1 MTAIKVIVVGAGA
14 SGMMAGG
21 YAGYYGCDVQIF
33 EKNERVGRKVMI
45 TGKGRCNLTNNCDN
59 TTFLANVPTNSRFLY
74 SAINQFNTQDT
85 MNFFEERSL
94 TLKTE
99 RGNRVFPVSD
109 KAADVVDVLKKFV
122 RDNGCKVVHEEV
134 KSLILKENTV
144 CGIKTVA
151 GKEYYADK
159 VIVATGGKSYP
170 KTGSTGTGYILA
182 RQAGHTIISP
192 KPSLVPLVS
201 QDAFCK
207 ELQGLSL
214 KNTALSVISKKDG
227 KVIYQDF
234 GEMLFTHFGVSGPLV
249 LSASA
254 HLTDKKISEY
264 YLSLDIKPALT
275 EKQLDTRILRDFEL
289 FINKDIINALGKLLP
304 SKLIPVVI
312 RRSGT
317 PFDTKCNSITKEQR
331 HALMHT
337 IKNFTISLQAF
348 RPIDEAIITS
358 GGVNTKEINPR
369 TMESKLCKNLYFVG
383 EVIDV
388 DAYTGGFN
396 LQIAFSTGYL
406 AGTSCIL

>member
-1 MTAIKVIVVGAGA
+1 
-14 SGMMAGG
+14 
-21 YAGYYGCDVQIF
+21 
-33 EKNERVGRKVMI
+33 
-45 TGKGRCNLTNNCDN
+45 
-59 TTFLANVPTNSRFLY
+59 
-74 SAINQFNTQDT
+74 
-85 MNFFEERSL
+85 
-94 TLKTE
+94 
-99 RGNRVFPVSD
+99 
-109 KAADVVDVLKKFV
+109 
-122 RDNGCKVVHEEV
+122 
-134 KSLILKENTV
+134 
-144 CGIKTVA
+144 
-151 GKEYYADK
+151 
-159 VIVATGGKSYP
+159 
-170 KTGSTGTGYILA
+170 
-182 RQAGHTIISP
+182 
-192 KPSLVPLVS
+192 
-201 QDAFCK
+201 
-207 ELQGLSL
+207 
-214 KNTALSVISKKDG
+214 
-227 KVIYQDF
+227 
-234 GEMLFTHFGVSGPLV
+234 MLFTHFGVSGPLV

-383 EVIDV
+383 EVVDV